1 MKVFDDIFS
10 WDGWGGKM
18 RLASGDCRL
27 MIFDLEQEAGRSL
40 TVLRSTIVIV
50 SDLPD
55 QTMSVRS
62 CAGHIAT
69 VVTDKFNIPPQRM
82 MWLEHYPATE
92 YGVENVHI
100 IPERFDLVEFTWHEG
115 RAVNPKWRSLKPPIF
130 DTVKQLVAGEGN

>member
-1 MKVFDDIFS
+1 VKVFDDIFS

-27 MIFDLEQEAGRSL
+27 MIFDLEQETGRSL

-50 SDLPD
+50 SDLPH

-69 VVTDKFNIPPQRM
+69 VVTDKFNISPQRM

-92 YGVENVHI
+92 YGVKNVHI

-130 DTVKQLVAGEGN
+130 DTVKQLVAGEGK